1 MSVNWEGRFT
11 WGDLEI
17 KLAVDGG
24 VVRDA
29 QVYSD
34 SMDWALIA
42 LLGQALPGCRF
53 STRTLADAA
62 LSCPGDRMVLQEIAE
77 FIRAQEI

>member
-53 STRTLADAA
+53 STRILADAA
-62 LSCPGDRMVLQEIAE
+62 LSCAGDRAVLQEIAE